1 MGGRELL
8 GLLVSGGVV
17 MGVIVV
23 SLVGLV
29 LRRGRVSV
37 VWWVGWEG

>member
-1 MGGRELL
+1 M
-8 GLLVSGGVV
+8 GVV
-17 MGVIVV
+17 VV

-37 VWWVGWEG
+37 VWCVGWEGWS